1 MGLVL
6 REARC
11 RAGVSLTQMAQRT
24 NFSKSYLGL
33 LETGKRTV
41 TREVVKH
48 YERALNVTGLDDDMN
63 RRELLLAAA
72 GLAATEPLI
81 RLVDGLSFPVA
92 ALPSRVGMS
101 EVAAVRQAADFYKAM
116 DFRHGGAV
124 AVDVASGALRWA
136 VTLLDGSMRA
146 EVRNALLSAIG
157 TLADC
162 IAWAHHD
169 SGRGHEALKTA
180 TLAIRTATEGGDRTL
195 RAHILLNT
203 ASIAGKNSPD
213 DAVQMLR
220 PTLTDNRVYPLERAN
235 LHLGYARHL
244 ARAGRPDEA
253 LVHLG
258 KGEALMTTGA
268 SSEPPEWAGFLSP
281 AHLDSV
287 MGWSLMR
294 TAQAMD
300 SHSAAST
307 RQAAVER
314 LTSAFD
320 QFGPERSRGK
330 AHLLIRIASVRLEQ
344 GEHSEAHRLAAQ
356 ADALLAN
363 VRSTRVR
370 ASYDQLRFALEQAG
384 R

>member
-1 MGLVL
+1 
-6 REARC
+6 
-11 RAGVSLTQMAQRT
+11 MAQRT

-72 GLAATEPLI
+72 GLTATEPLI
-81 RLVDGLSFPVA
+81 RLVDGLSAPVS
-92 ALPSRVGMS
+92 ALPARVGMS
-101 EVAAVRQAADFYKAM
+101 EVAAVRQAAEFYKAM

-124 AVDVASGALRWA
+124 AMDVASGALKWA
-136 VTLLDGSMRA
+136 VGLLDGSMRTD
-146 EVRNALLSAIG
+146 VRNALLSAIG

-180 TLAIRTATEGGDRTL
+180 TVAIRTATESGDRTL

-203 ASIAGKNSPD
+203 ASISGKDSPG
-213 DAVQMLR
+213 DAVRMLR
-220 PTLTDNRVYPLERAN
+220 ATLTDNRVYPLERAN
-235 LHLGYARHL
+235 LHFGYARHL
-244 ARAGRPDEA
+244 ARAGRPNEA
-253 LVHLG
+253 LAHLG
-258 KGEALMTTGA
+258 KGEVLMATGV
-268 SSEPPEWAGFLSP
+268 SSEPPEWAGFLSS

-300 SHSAAST
+300 SPGAAPV
-307 RQAAVER
+307 RQTAAER

-344 GEHSEAHRLAAQ
+344 GEPTEAHRLAVQ
-356 ADALLAN
+356 ADVLLAD

-370 ASYDQLRFALEQAG
+370 TSYDQLRRALEEAG